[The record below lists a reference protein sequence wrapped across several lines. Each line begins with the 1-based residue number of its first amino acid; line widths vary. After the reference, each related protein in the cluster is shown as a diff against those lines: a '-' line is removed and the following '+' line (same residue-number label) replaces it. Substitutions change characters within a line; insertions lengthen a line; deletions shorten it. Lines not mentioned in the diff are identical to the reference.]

1 MKIVDAFKS
10 NFKKHVDNPKN
21 KSPVSKIRRRNQ
33 ATADA
38 IRKMRGGK

>member
-1 MKIVDAFKS
+1 MNIVNAFKS
-10 NFKKHVDNPKN
+10 NFKKHLDKPTN